1 MTNRKIRKR
10 NPVAKAL
17 RTPMFRKR
25 TVESRVVYNRK
36 KIKENND
43 A

>member
-1 MTNRKIRKR
+1 MIRRKIRKR

-25 TVESRVVYNRK
+25 IVESRVVYNRK